1 MNSLNSFNPSKGLD
15 YADYMDYAFLS
26 FSSYKRIAFES
37 LHQNKN
43 IVIQKKQTFA
53 IFQSLLIKN
62 TMKHLLS
69 DSTNFEKFNIEEN
82 EQIKFIL
89 SSGKR
94 LNDIIKTVHGF
105 RNGSVE

>member
-53 IFQSLLIKN
+53 IF
-62 TMKHLLS
+62 
-69 DSTNFEKFNIEEN
+69 
-82 EQIKFIL
+82 
-89 SSGKR
+89 
-94 LNDIIKTVHGF
+94 
-105 RNGSVE
+105 